1 MQGAIVQPTQIETQ
15 LLAGCRRLASKG
27 FLKTPADSFSLRVP
41 GSAEMIIA
49 SGCKDWR
56 EKDWREIGVADLHT
70 APFSISEGGS
80 GPHAAILPTTILHA
94 AILHAAIYRE
104 RADVGAVAIS
114 SPKGARLLAHC
125 GGCFPTLFDEQARHL
140 GAPAEPLADAATLQ
154 PDVVRNTFRRG
165 TNAVL
170 LGEQLLCLGMT
181 CERVLCN
188 VELYEKCAQAYVIA
202 KASGNRIRV
211 IPGWVRL
218 IANRRLLRDERRA
231 AASYRNGVIPEGIGG
246 Y

>member
-1 MQGAIVQPTQIETQ
+1 VQRTQIEA
-15 LLAGCRRLASKG
+15 LLLEGCRRLAGKG
-27 FLKTPADSFSLRVP
+27 FLNTPSDSFSMRVP
-41 GSAEMIIA
+41 GKAEMIIA
-49 SGCKDWR
+49 SGCQDWREKDWR
-56 EKDWREIGVADLHT
+56 EKDWRQIGAADLQT
-70 APFSISEGGS
+70 VPFSIAEGCS
-80 GPHAAILPTTILHA
+80 GLHA
-94 AILHAAIYRE
+94 TIPHEAILHAAIYLE

-125 GGCFPTLFDEQARHL
+125 GGRFPTLFDEQARHI
-140 GAPAEPLADAATLQ
+140 GAPAKPLADAATVGA
-154 PDVVRNTFRRG
+154 DVVRKTFRRG

-170 LGEQLLCLGMT
+170 LGERLLCLGMT

-188 VELYEKCAQAYVIA
+188 TELHEKCAQAYVIA
-202 KASGNRIRV
+202 NASGNRIRV

-231 AASYRNGVIPEGIGG
+231 AASYRNGVTPEGIGG